1 MSHTQARVC
10 HIRDAGTE
18 EHSGMNV
25 GHSGTNAGHD
35 DTPRAYRQGPVM
47 AKT

>member
-10 HIRDAGTE
+10 HIRDAGSA
-18 EHSGMNV
+18 EHNALDV
-25 GHSGTNAGHD
+25 GHDVLDVGHD
-35 DTPRAYRQGPVM
+35 DTHHSYRQGPVM